1 MEKDNGKTK
10 VSNTDLE
17 IQVEKKVD
25 ALESQVKHLRKAL
38 EGKDLVNLN
47 LKKRLKVMENN

>member
-1 MEKDNGKTK
+1 MEKGDGKTK

-17 IQVEKKVD
+17 IQVEKKAD

-38 EGKDLVNLN
+38 EGKDLVILN
-47 LKKRLKVMENN
+47 LEKRRK